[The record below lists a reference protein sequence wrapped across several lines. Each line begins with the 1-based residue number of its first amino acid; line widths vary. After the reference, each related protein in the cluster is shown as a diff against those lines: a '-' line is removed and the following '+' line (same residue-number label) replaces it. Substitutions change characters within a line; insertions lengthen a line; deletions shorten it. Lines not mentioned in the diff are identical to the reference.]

1 MYEERALWRENQTK
15 LIKIEITK
23 LARILTPVSYR
34 NFIILETNL
43 IHSTQNQTLQLLSTS
58 VHSCDA
64 VHYDVYGASYF

>member
-43 IHSTQNQTLQLLSTS
+43 IHYS
-58 VHSCDA
+58 
-64 VHYDVYGASYF
+64 F